1 MYQIDPSTVKESNET
16 LFKYYQEILNKKKKQ
31 VLVAVLGDIGRS
43 PRIQYHAV
51 SLSKMNE
58 INEVF
63 LLGYKGEKCI
73 PYLEKEMNNSNNNSN
88 NTNTKDNTTTN
99 NNNSNNSKIS
109 QYRISTFNKESS
121 MWTYIP
127 NIIHAGKWKCVYMYL
142 YLYLY
147 ISTNISLFF
156 SLYIVIKG
164 LYLLYTLIYTI
175 LVDIPPFQ
183 CVIIQNPPCIPLL
196 MAIFVVNK
204 IRYYWCFFYYIYY
217 ILATYYHILCSI
229 VGYENES
236 QSQSQSSLEP
246 PDIVYE
252 QLHITVCLDWHN
264 LGFTMYP
271 QYNKNTTV
279 GTNNTNNTNTNSI
292 ANANDNNTPNTSNT
306 PNTTTTTKPNTNLLV
321 LVSKSLEY
329 LCSKWIVDEHIC
341 VSNAMLEYLVEVCYH
356 CTIYIPPLLSLL
368 LLLTLPLPLLPPLSP
383 LLPPL
388 SPLLPLYLLTI

>member
-1 MYQIDPSTVKESNET
+1 M
-16 LFKYYQEILNKKKKQ
+16 
-31 VLVAVLGDIGRS
+31 
-43 PRIQYHAV
+43 
-51 SLSKMNE
+51 
-58 INEVF
+58 
-63 LLGYKGEKCI
+63 
-73 PYLEKEMNNSNNNSN
+73 
-88 NTNTKDNTTTN
+88 
-99 NNNSNNSKIS
+99 
-109 QYRISTFNKESS
+109 
-121 MWTYIP
+121 
-127 NIIHAGKWKCVYMYL
+127 
-142 YLYLY
+142 
-147 ISTNISLFF
+147 
-156 SLYIVIKG
+156 
-164 LYLLYTLIYTI
+164 
-175 LVDIPPFQ
+175 
-183 CVIIQNPPCIPLL
+183 
-196 MAIFVVNK
+196 
-204 IRYYWCFFYYIYY
+204 
-217 ILATYYHILCSI
+217 
-229 VGYENES
+229 
-236 QSQSQSSLEP
+236 
-246 PDIVYE
+246 
-252 QLHITVCLDWHN
+252 LHITVCLDWHN